1 MSVASRSSKVSKNN
15 CAKRPFR
22 SVNLSNSVV
31 RPSVRPVRD
40 FRDFYEE
47 DMEVLQ
53 RQMPRVYFQKK
64 CPRFF
69 SKLKKTPHVWRLP
82 PDYGLRRDPILDL
95 FWTPFLA
102 KKWKKYKKVTFVFQA
117 GNDRFWW
124 TVTLRATCPAG
135 CYLVYYLNFNLR
147 TIFSNRGNTFLSVPQ
162 VTHCDS
168 SGWYV
173 MLSNW
178 FVENTL

>member
-1 MSVASRSSKVSKNN
+1 MREAPIPIREPSQ
-15 CAKRPFR
+15 FR
-22 SVNLSNSVV
+22 C
-31 RPSVRPVRD
+31 PSCPVRD

-95 FWTPFLA
+95 FLEVFGLLFWQKNEKNA
-102 KKWKKYKKVTFVFQA
+102 KS
-117 GNDRFWW
+117 
-124 TVTLRATCPAG
+124 
-135 CYLVYYLNFNLR
+135 NLH
-147 TIFSNRGNTFLSVPQ
+147 I
-162 VTHCDS
+162 
-168 SGWYV
+168 SG
-173 MLSNW
+173 
-178 FVENTL
+178 EK